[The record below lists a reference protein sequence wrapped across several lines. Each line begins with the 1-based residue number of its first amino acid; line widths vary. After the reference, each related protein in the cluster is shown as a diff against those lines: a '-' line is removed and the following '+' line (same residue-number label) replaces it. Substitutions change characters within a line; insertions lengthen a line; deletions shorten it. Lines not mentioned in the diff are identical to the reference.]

1 MEEWQVG
8 LALGGCA
15 VILLG
20 IGVGQMRFG
29 GPNPQQQPR
38 ASALPAIEERRPE
51 ASDRQAEGSG
61 CPSHLRSSSEP
72 SSEAP
77 GGLSRLEAA
86 TALKARTDNR
96 VVRV

>member
-1 MEEWQVG
+1 MEGWQVS

-29 GPNPQQQPR
+29 GPNPQQQ
-38 ASALPAIEERRPE
+38 SALPAIEERRPE

-72 SSEAP
+72 SSEPP

-86 TALKARTDNR
+86 TAEPKARTDKR